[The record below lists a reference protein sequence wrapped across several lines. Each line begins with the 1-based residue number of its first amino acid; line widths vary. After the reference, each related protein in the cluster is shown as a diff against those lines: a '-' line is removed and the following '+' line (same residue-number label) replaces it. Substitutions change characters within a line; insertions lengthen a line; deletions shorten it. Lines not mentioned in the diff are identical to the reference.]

1 MKIKPAISIIMPCH
15 NRAYDLSNVLRAYD
29 RQNVS
34 EAFELIAVDDASSDT
49 TYQVLASYQPTRYT
63 LRVERMAENSGPAA
77 ARNLGIQLARAPL
90 ILIVG
95 DDILPDENLLW
106 GHLIA
111 HKQYQDPNI
120 AILGHIKWPGDLPV
134 NTLMTHI
141 DGIGAQQFSY
151 HYLQDRQA
159 YDFRHFYTAN
169 VSLKKEMLDS
179 VDHWFDTD
187 FRYAAFED
195 AELAYRLSKRGMRI
209 FYFAPLV
216 GYHYHYHNIY
226 TFSKRQRNAGFMANV
241 LTSKHPRLRYLFRAQ
256 YLRLLKLFKN
266 LKSIYRPYPI
276 DLINQVEDFTLHLA
290 SFYEWDP
297 NEILDRLYL
306 TILDHFYYKGVIEGM
321 ISNPNLEVRLSSAHT
336 TRYLLPGL
344 RGFLREAEQ
353 MNLPTPTGYHPAILE
368 KFG

>member
-1 MKIKPAISIIMPCH
+1 MKTKPAISIIMPCH
-15 NRAYDLSNVLRAYD
+15 NRAHDLGKTLKAYD
-29 RQNVS
+29 RQNIN
-34 EAFELIAVDDASSDT
+34 ETFELIAIDDASSDGTYQLLT
-49 TYQVLASYQPTRYT
+49 TYHPANYT

-77 ARNLGIQLARAPL
+77 ARNLGIQLAKAPL

-95 DDILPDENLLW
+95 DDILPDENLIW

-111 HKQYQDPNI
+111 HRQYGDSNA

-151 HYLQDRQA
+151 HYLQDRQE

-169 VSLKKEMLDS
+169 VSLKKDFLDS

-195 AELAYRLSKRGMRI
+195 AELAYRLSKRGMQI
-209 FYFAPLV
+209 IYLAPLV

-256 YLRLLKLFKN
+256 YLRILKLFRD
-266 LKSIYRPYPI
+266 LKSVSRPYPTE
-276 DLINQVEDFTLHLA
+276 LIQQVEDFTLHLA
-290 SFYEWDP
+290 SFYEWQP

-306 TILDHFYYKGVIEGM
+306 AILDHFYYKGVIEGM
-321 ISNPNLEVRLSSAHT
+321 VGDSNLRARISSAHT

-344 RGFLREAEQ
+344 GGFLQEAEKLS
-353 MNLPTPTGYHPAILE
+353 LPTPAGYHPAILE
-368 KFG
+368 KLG

>member
-1 MKIKPAISIIMPCH
+1 MPCH
-15 NRAYDLSNVLRAYD
+15 NRAHDLGKTLKAYD
-29 RQNVS
+29 RQNIN

-49 TYQVLASYQPTRYT
+49 TYQVLTSYHPTNYT
-63 LRVERMAENSGPAA
+63 LRVKRMAENSGPAA
-77 ARNLGIQLARAPL
+77 ARNLGIQIAKAPL

-111 HKQYQDPNI
+111 HKQYQDSNI
-120 AILGHIKWPGDLPV
+120 AVLGRITWPKDLPV

-151 HYLQDRQA
+151 HYLQDQQE

-169 VSLKKEMLDS
+169 VSLKKEILAS

-209 FYFAPLV
+209 IYLAPLV

-226 TFSKRQRNAGFMANV
+226 TFSRRQRNAGFMANV
-241 LTSKHPRLRYLFRAQ
+241 LTSKHPRLGYLFRAQ
-256 YLRLLKLFKN
+256 YLRIINLFSN
-266 LKSIYRPYPI
+266 LKSIYSPYSI
-276 DLINQVEDFTLHLA
+276 DLIKQIEDFTLHLT
-290 SFYEWDP
+290 SYYEWNP
-297 NEILDRLYL
+297 NKLLDRLYL
-306 TILDHFYYKGVIEGM
+306 TVLDHFYYKGVIEGM
-321 ISNPNLEVRLSSAHT
+321 IGNSDLGARISSAHT

-344 RGFLREAEQ
+344 RDFLREAEKI
-353 MNLPTPTGYHPAILE
+353 NLPTPTGYHPAILE
-368 KFG
+368 KLV